1 MADTMMSPAD
11 MAAITDGGMNGNMGF
26 FWVFAL
32 LLLAGG
38 GFGGLGWGNRGYGPG
53 GNSDYV
59 TQSQLTSQLNQQSIR
74 DGIAG
79 LAADNASMRYDM
91 ANLINGQT
99 MAMFQQNSDNQIQL
113 LQAYNNITNGIAA
126 LGYQMNTCCCD
137 IKTQMLQDK
146 YEALQE
152 KYLAAQIDIS
162 NFNQTQAIL
171 GTQGRWVGWATSG
184 SQAAATTAG

>member
-1 MADTMMSPAD
+1 MADGMSPAD
-11 MAAITDGGMNGNMGF
+11 LVALTNDNGFGGNMGA
-26 FWVFAL
+26 FWIFAL

-38 GFGGLGWGNRGYGPG
+38 GFGGLGWGNRGVGV

-184 SQAAATTAG
+184 SQAAATAG

>member
-1 MADTMMSPAD
+1 MADGMSPAD
-11 MAAITDGGMNGNMGF
+11 LAALTNDNGFGGNMGA
-26 FWVFAL
+26 FWIFAL

-38 GFGGLGWGNRGYGPG
+38 GFGGLGWGNRGVGV
-53 GNSDYV
+53 GNSDLV

-113 LQAYNNITNGIAA
+113 LQAYNNITNGLAA

-184 SQAAATTAG
+184 TQAVSTTSG

>member
-1 MADTMMSPAD
+1 MADGMSPAD
-11 MAAITDGGMNGNMGF
+11 LAALTNDNGFGGNMGA
-26 FWVFAL
+26 FWIFAL

-38 GFGGLGWGNRGYGPG
+38 GFGGLGWGNRGVGVG
-53 GNSDYV
+53 GSDLV

-113 LQAYNNITNGIAA
+113 LQAYNNITNGLAT
-126 LGYQMNTCCCD
+126 LGYQMNNCCCE

-184 SQAAATTAG
+184 TQAISTTSG